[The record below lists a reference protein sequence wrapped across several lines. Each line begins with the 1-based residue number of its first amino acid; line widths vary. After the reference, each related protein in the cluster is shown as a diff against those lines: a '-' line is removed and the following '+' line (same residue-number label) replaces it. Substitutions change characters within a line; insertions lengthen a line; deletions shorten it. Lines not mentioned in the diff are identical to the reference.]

1 MPQDRA
7 LSATIAVSPRRPSQ
21 SELPPE
27 PKTHVLFDQV
37 DFVTND
43 ELRSVLGAT
52 SATPEQAEESVAI
65 NEGAGLRALRGSF
78 LIVAGI
84 SLLSIFPAARLPKL
98 PGEVSA
104 EDIVS
109 EASLERQG
117 SEAPV
122 DSGSNLGGFGVES
135 ADAGANENE
144 P

>member
-1 MPQDRA
+1 MILRCPSDTP
-7 LSATIAVSPRRPSQ
+7 SSRRSG
-21 SELPPE
+21 SVRCRS
-27 PKTHVLFDQV
+27 T
-37 DFVTND
+37 
-43 ELRSVLGAT
+43 LRST
-52 SATPEQAEESVAI
+52 SPAAKTSQQ
-65 NEGAGLRALRGSF
+65 SF

-117 SEAPV
+117 SESPV
-122 DSGSNLGGFGVES
+122 DSGSYRRGFGVES